1 MIFTLI
7 SVNSIWH
14 IQHISPP
21 LYKGYD
27 SHFVVKEFVF
37 FINMQFAYTNFISC
51 QATWSSSYLFE
62 SRI

>member
-37 FINMQFAYTNFISC
+37 FYKNAIC
-51 QATWSSSYLFE
+51 VH
-62 SRI
+62 